1 MSPKTKSESK
11 SKKARTSTLTS
22 ETRSFQAEVKQL
34 LNLMIHSLY
43 SNKEIFL
50 RELISNASDAC
61 DKLRFAS
68 LTDKTLLED
77 EEDLGIWIS
86 ADQEKKTIIIRD
98 NGIGMDYDEVVE
110 DIGTIARSGTRAFIE
125 KMESEKSSGNAD
137 FIGQFGVGFYSCF
150 LVGKQ
155 VTLITRK
162 AGTESKTGVMW
173 SSDGTGEYTISSI
186 DRPNRGTEIIIHL
199 KDDDDQYVK
208 DYRIRSIIEKYSDH
222 ISIPILMPKEPEPVT
237 EESEGD
243 EKPESKPEE
252 GEQWEVVNRGSALW
266 ARPKKEISE
275 EEYTTFYSSL
285 SYDSTAPVL
294 TIHNRVEGKLD
305 YISLF
310 FVPATAPFDL
320 WDREQRQGI
329 KLYVRRI
336 FISDDAKTLMPNYL
350 RFVRGLVDCADL
362 PLNVSRE
369 FLQQNRDIDKIRQAS
384 VKRVLG
390 ELKKLSESD
399 NETYNKI
406 WKEFGKVLKEGVVED
421 HENRKSI
428 AELARFSTTKGDG
441 ESQTVSLN
449 QYVDRMPM
457 SQKHIYYLTA
467 ESHMAASSSPH
478 LEIFKKKDIEV
489 LLLSDPVDEWFVSH
503 FTEFRDKALKSIARG
518 DLELDDIKE
527 EETEK
532 KTEEEQAAQNT
543 LIQKIKEVLDET
555 VKDVRFT
562 NRLVDSPSCLIAD
575 EMDMGGN
582 MERILKAIGQEAPT
596 AKPILEI
603 NPDHTLIKRMD
614 PEGEELEDWAKLL
627 FDQAL
632 LAEGA
637 TLNNPGEFVKR
648 VNRLLIL

>member
-1 MSPKTKSESK
+1 MSSETKSK
-11 SKKARTSTLTS
+11 SKKAKTGTPAS

-68 LTDKTLLED
+68 LTDKNLLEND
-77 EEDLGIWIS
+77 EALGIWIS
-86 ADQEKKTIIIRD
+86 IDQENKTIIIRD
-98 NGIGMDYDEVVE
+98 NGIGMGYDEVVE

-125 KMESEKSSGNAD
+125 KMEADKSSGDAD

-155 VTLITRK
+155 VTLLTRK
-162 AGTESKTGVMW
+162 AGTPSKSGVMW

-186 DRPNRGTEIIIHL
+186 DRPNRGTEIIINL
-199 KDDDDQYVK
+199 KDDDFQYA
-208 DYRIRSIIEKYSDH
+208 DEYRIRNIIEKYSDH
-222 ISIPILMPKEPEPVT
+222 VSIPILMPKQPDPVA
-237 EESEGD
+237 EESD
-243 EKPESKPEE
+243 DAEKTEPRQEE
-252 GEQWEVVNRGSALW
+252 GQEWDAVNKGSALW
-266 ARPKKEISE
+266 TRPKTEITE
-275 EEYTTFYSSL
+275 EEYNQFYSSL
-285 SYDSTAPVL
+285 TYDSAPPAL
-294 TIHNRVEGKLD
+294 TIHNRVEGKMD

-310 FVPATAPFDL
+310 FIPSTAPFDL
-320 WDREQRQGI
+320 WDREQRHGI

-369 FLQQNRDIDKIRQAS
+369 FLQQNRDIDKIRQAA

-390 ELKKLSESD
+390 ELKKLSKSD
-399 NETYNKI
+399 EDTYNKL
-406 WKEFGKVLKEGVVED
+406 WKEFGKALKEGVVED
-421 HENRKSI
+421 HENRQSI
-428 AELARFSTTKGDG
+428 AELARFSSTRGDG
-441 ESQTVSLN
+441 ESQTVSLD

-467 ESHMAASSSPH
+467 ESHTAASSSPH
-478 LEIFKKKDIEV
+478 LEIFNKKDIEV
-489 LLLSDPVDEWFVSH
+489 LLLSEPIDEWFVSYVS
-503 FTEFRDKALKSIARG
+503 EFRDKTLKSIAKG
-518 DLELDDIKE
+518 DLELEDAKDGE
-527 EETEK
+527 SSK
-532 KTEEEQAAQNT
+532 KTEEEKAAENT
-543 LIQKIKEVLDET
+543 LVQKIKEVLDET
-555 VKDVRFT
+555 VKDVRFS

-575 EMDMGGN
+575 ETDMGGN
-582 MERILKAIGQEAPT
+582 MERLLKAIGQNAPT

-603 NPDHTLIKRMD
+603 NPDHALIKRMD
-614 PEGEELEDWAKLL
+614 PESEKLEDWAKLL

-648 VNRLLIL
+648 VNRLLVA